1 MIYEQHSC
9 SNTKK
14 KKKTEITTRSTTTNV
29 KCKIKIKNITKTKI
43 TSKVFHKQ
51 NVKCWVFVLCF
62 YASSLVL
69 RCLVLN
75 FWHGKQS
82 SLAPRRRRRGR
93 ICCWKLHY
101 AWRVTRV
108 CVSVDEDVKGGA
120 NHECKCGFL
129 CAIDILILCV
139 WVCPACV
146 FVCLSL

>member
-1 MIYEQHSC
+1 M
-9 SNTKK
+9 
-14 KKKTEITTRSTTTNV
+14 

-101 AWRVTRV
+101 ACICECRWGCEGRRESWMQMWILVRHWYTHIM
-108 CVSVDEDVKGGA
+108 CVSMPCLCFCLFVLVDDMR
-120 NHECKCGFL
+120 
-129 CAIDILILCV
+129 LIKIIK
-139 WVCPACV
+139 WIMIYKIRRP
-146 FVCLSL
+146 